1 MRSFVA
7 FTKKEIMESVR
18 TYKFMILF
26 LIFVVF
32 GFLNPVMAKV
42 LPEILESV
50 LPEGMTI
57 TLEEPKAIDSWMQ
70 FFKNGAQT
78 GMIVLTVIFS
88 GIMAGEISKGTLIHM
103 VTKGLSRKVVVLS
116 KFTSAVL
123 QWTLSYAVSTLI
135 TLGYTLYFFEEMEL
149 PNLFL
154 GIIGMWIFGVLLLSM
169 VIFGGLLFK
178 NVYGALLLAGG
189 VAMILTSSCGIGFKL
204 SADLLKRIE
213 ELKVLKKIILML
225 RGEIKYNNST
235 MSEAFETISNRIDN
249 PYKTFLGEASKELNS
264 LSGKTFVEIWRF
276 MIDKNLAVF

>member
-7 FTKKEIMESVR
+7 FTKKEIMESLR

-103 VTKGLSRKVVVLS
+103 VTKGLSRNVVVLS
-116 KFTSAVL
+116 KFTSAVF
-123 QWTLSYAVSTLI
+123 QWTLSYAASALI
-135 TLGYTLYFFEEMEL
+135 TLGYTLYFFEKMEL
-149 PNLFL
+149 TNLFL
-154 GIIGMWIFGVLLLSM
+154 AILGMWIFGVLLLSM

-189 VAMILTSSCGIGFKL
+189 AALILTLLGLFPDLKPYNPMTLVSENVNLMTEMFSSGDFLL
-204 SADLLKRIE
+204 SAVVAVLLTGLLLLISMSNA
-213 ELKVLKKIILML
+213 LKIT
-225 RGEIKYNNST
+225 E
-235 MSEAFETISNRIDN
+235 
-249 PYKTFLGEASKELNS
+249 
-264 LSGKTFVEIWRF
+264 
-276 MIDKNLAVF
+276 